1 MSAPIYRESLVVHID
16 DDGERELVSFNAGP
30 AGVAQVDLGD
40 GVTVQVDFA
49 EPSRLAS
56 IRIEPGARASTVED
70 LIGSQRADAVLSMVP
85 RSDGRPRRMVGEDGP
100 ERERDQRVGPSSL
113 ARATYESMRF
123 GRVAVLQSMVDD
135 PWAPDLA
142 RATAALEVAVEA
154 AGDLGDRD
162 SIAQLGVSAV
172 ERAAQLLDGADA
184 DLSRW
189 AGAHPDVA
197 RDLHELCDNQLLMS
211 RPIAHA
217 AEVLAA
223 AGFVDHRGNAAS
235 QSSSPVPEMSGV
247 HIELKPLGRMVVRSA
262 DLSGDQ
268 WVRVVRK
275 ESLVLLAL
283 APMMVTASGVVA
295 EVIVPPDLT
304 LADMEVDITAAP
316 LPVPASSLA
325 RVTRAVQLGRD
336 AVALHV
342 VGQWQRSRTRWAEC
356 ARAWRE
362 LGDTTRAQIAA
373 RYADGENEP
382 QRGPTL
388 AERVRQTQ
396 RGG

>member
-16 DDGERELVSFNAGP
+16 DAGERELVSFNAGP
-30 AGVAQVDLGD
+30 AGVAQVDLGN
-40 GVTVQVDFA
+40 GVIVQVDFA

-56 IRIEPGARASTVED
+56 IRIEPNARASTVED
-70 LIGSQRADAVLSMVP
+70 LIGPERADAVLSMVP
-85 RSDGRPRRMVGEDGP
+85 RADGRPRRMVGEDGP
-100 ERERDQRVGPSSL
+100 ERERARRAGPSSL
-113 ARATYESMRF
+113 PRGTYESMRF

-135 PWAPDLA
+135 PWAPDLV
-142 RATAALEVAVEA
+142 RATAALEVAVET

-162 SIAQLGVSAV
+162 SIAQLGGSAI
-172 ERAAQLLDGADA
+172 ERAAELLDGADA
-184 DLSRW
+184 DLSGW
-189 AGAHPDVA
+189 ATAHPDVA
-197 RDLHELCDNQLLMS
+197 RDLHELCDNRAFTHPL
-211 RPIAHA
+211 IARA
-217 AEVLAA
+217 ADVLASTAPPDHGDIA
-223 AGFVDHRGNAAS
+223 AAR
-235 QSSSPVPEMSGV
+235 SSPSVVEMPGSHV
-247 HIELKPLGRMVVRSA
+247 DLKPSGRMVVRSA

-275 ESLVLLAL
+275 DSLVLLAL
-283 APMMVTASGVVA
+283 APMMVTASGVMA

-342 VGQWQRSRTRWAEC
+342 VGQWQRSRTRWVEC

-373 RYADGENEP
+373 RYADGEYEP
-382 QRGPTL
+382 QRGATL